1 MNVIFLT
8 INSSFKLNDRGIYQ
22 DLLRHFRNQGHT
34 VFIAKIGTADESD
47 VENVDGATVLNVRT
61 PSLKNANLI
70 KKGIATLL
78 VEYNFTRALKKHF
91 SHVNFDLIL
100 YGTPPITYV
109 RSIKLLKKKSP
120 NALSYLLLKD
130 IYPQNAVDM
139 GMFSSKGLIHAYFRQ
154 KEKALYKVSDKIGC
168 MSPANVTYLLK
179 HNPELNKQD
188 VEVAPNSVELTT
200 SNRIESQKAVRE
212 HFKLPTDRPI
222 LIYGGNLGVPQ
233 GIDFLIKC
241 LENNGGRNDCFF
253 LIVGDGTEYAKL
265 KRWFDEQKPTNA
277 RLIKRLPKEEYDRLV
292 QSCDIG
298 LIFLDHRFTLPN
310 YPSRLL
316 SYLEYSMPI
325 IAATDPNTDIGKNA
339 EENNYGLWC
348 ESNDVDAFTDC
359 VNKLVSSTE
368 KMREMGANGK
378 AFLEKNYLVEHTY
391 QSIIKH
397 IQKVQYV
404 QTFF

>member
-8 INSSFKLNDRGIYQ
+8 INSSFKLNDRGIYH
-22 DLLRHFRNQGHT
+22 DLLRYFQNQGHT
-34 VFIAKIGTADESD
+34 VFIAKIGTADD
-47 VENVDGATVLNVRT
+47 PKVENVDGATVLNVRT

-78 VEYNFTRALKKHF
+78 VEYNFTRALKKYF

-139 GMFSSKGLIHAYFRQ
+139 GMLSSKGLIHAYFRR

-168 MSPANVTYLLK
+168 MSPANVAYLLK

-200 SNRIESQKAVRE
+200 SNRIESKKAVRE

-233 GIDFLIKC
+233 GIDFLIEC
-241 LENNGGRNDCFF
+241 LENNGGRSDCFF

-298 LIFLDHRFTLPN
+298 LVFLDHRFTIPN

-325 IAATDPNTDIGKNA
+325 IAATDPNTDIGKIA
-339 EENNYGLWC
+339 EENTYGLWC
-348 ESNDVDAFTDC
+348 ESNDVNAFTDC
-359 VNKLVSSTE
+359 VNQLVPSPE
-368 KMREMGANGK
+368 KTREMGANGR
-378 AFLEKNYLVEHTY
+378 AFLEKNYLVDHTFKA
-391 QSIIKH
+391 IVKH
-397 IQKVQYV
+397 MM
-404 QTFF
+404 